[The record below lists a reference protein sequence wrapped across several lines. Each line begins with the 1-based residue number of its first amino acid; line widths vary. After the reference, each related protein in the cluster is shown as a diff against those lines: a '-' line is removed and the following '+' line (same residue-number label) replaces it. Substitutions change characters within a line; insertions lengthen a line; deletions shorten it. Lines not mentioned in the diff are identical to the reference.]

1 MQQRQLG
8 RSSLS
13 IAPLVLGGNVFG
25 WTADAA
31 ASFAILDA
39 FVDAG
44 FNAVDTADVYG
55 AWAPAGFGASEAVLG
70 AWFKAS
76 GKRDK
81 VVLATKVGW
90 RTESGELNAAHI
102 ENAVE
107 ASLKRLQTDY
117 IDLYQAHKDDPA
129 TPQEETMA
137 AFDKLVRAGKV
148 RAIGSSNFTAERIR
162 SANAI
167 AAATGAARFETEQPH
182 YNLMERKVVEPAL
195 AELALS
201 DGIGLIP
208 YFGLAA
214 GFLTGK
220 YRSEADLAKS
230 PRGVRAKAYLNARGL
245 SVLGALDMVAAR
257 HGATPAQVALAWQMA
272 KPFIAAPIA
281 SATSV
286 EQLIEILASAA
297 LKLGDEDM
305 AQLDQA
311 SAF

>member
-1 MQQRQLG
+1 MQMRRLG

-25 WTADAA
+25 WTADEPT
-31 ASFAILDA
+31 SHAILDA
-39 FVDAG
+39 IVDAG
-44 FNAVDTADVYG
+44 FNAIDTADVYG
-55 AWAPAGFGASEAVLG
+55 AWAPAGFGASETVLG
-70 AWFKAS
+70 SWFKAS
-76 GKRDK
+76 GKRNK

-90 RTESGELNAAHI
+90 QTATGELKAAHI
-102 ENAVE
+102 EKAVE

-129 TPQEETMA
+129 TPQEETME
-137 AFDKLVRAGKV
+137 AFARLVKAGKV
-148 RAIGSSNFTAERIR
+148 RAIGSSNFTAERIL

-167 AAATGAARFETEQPH
+167 AAAIGGPRFETEQPE
-182 YNLMERKVVEPAL
+182 YNLMARKTVEPAL
-195 AELALS
+195 AELAVREE
-201 DGIGLIP
+201 IGLIP

-230 PRGVRAKAYLNARGL
+230 PRGARAKAYLNAKGL

-257 HGATPAQVALAWQMA
+257 HGATPAQVALAWQLA

-286 EQLIEILASAA
+286 EQLHEILPAA
-297 LKLGDEDM
+297 DLVLEAEDV
-305 AQLDQA
+305 AQLDAA